1 MLEQRGAQTVHPRT
15 LGSGPDPDPARL
27 HRGAGQAAEPP
38 VDDEPLPEVDVPDDV
53 PEEELDDVLDD
64 EEELEEDEL
73 EVSDDVVVLRL
84 SVR

>member
-1 MLEQRGAQTVHPRT
+1 M
-15 LGSGPDPDPARL
+15 
-27 HRGAGQAAEPP
+27 
-38 VDDEPLPEVDVPDDV
+38 DDEPLPEVDVPDDV